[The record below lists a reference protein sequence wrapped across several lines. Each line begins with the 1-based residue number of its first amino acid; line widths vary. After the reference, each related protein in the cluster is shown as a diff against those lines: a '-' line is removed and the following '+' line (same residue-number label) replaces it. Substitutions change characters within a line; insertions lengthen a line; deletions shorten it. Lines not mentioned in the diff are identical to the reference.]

1 MIPLVWFD
9 KYIIITLIV
18 RNEEKLHL
26 NININKSKKS
36 IKEKDSTILQI
47 IYDEILTNKKRMNI
61 ITLLINLLSFYLYYL
76 SLEGCIGTQIDCL
89 KIMTIDKF
97 FELFY
102 LVIFSSFL
110 LSITLIFS
118 FFNKISIFCMIY
130 PIITYIL
137 FYIIDHGSDLSYH
150 GLYNF
155 ITFCISLFLFFLLL
169 LIIVYLFI
177 LYHKKK
183 KIKEIHKTMKLY
195 KPWWARSDPWSKI

>member
-18 RNEEKLHL
+18 CNEEKLHL

-36 IKEKDSTILQI
+36 IKEKDSTFLQI

-130 PIITYIL
+130 PIIAYIL

-150 GLYNF
+150 GL
-155 ITFCISLFLFFLLL
+155 L
-169 LIIVYLFI
+169 
-177 LYHKKK
+177 
-183 KIKEIHKTMKLY
+183 
-195 KPWWARSDPWSKI
+195 